1 MDIVEAIVER
11 FERLG
16 GGAYGERV
24 SQQEHALQAAYQAE
38 RAGAPAPLVVAA
50 LLHDIGHLLGPVDDA
65 AGEPVEDR
73 EHERVGAAYLARH
86 FAPEVVEPVRLHVM
100 AKRYLCA
107 TDPEYARGLSEASV
121 RSLALQGGPLA
132 GDEVASFERQPYFR
146 EAVLIRRWDDLAKVP
161 GLSVPD
167 LAHYRDRVTGALR
180 SAADRP

>member
-16 GGAYGERV
+16 GGVYGERV
-24 SQQEHALQAAYQAE
+24 SQREHALQAAYEAE

-50 LLHDIGHLLGPVDDA
+50 LLHDIGHLLGPVRDA
-65 AGEPVEDR
+65 AEEPAEDL

-86 FAPEVVEPVRLHVM
+86 FVPEVVEPVRLHVM

-107 TDPEYARGLSEASV
+107 TDPAYARGLSEASV
-121 RSLALQGGPLA
+121 LSLALQGGSLA
-132 GDEVASFERQPYFR
+132 GDEIALFERLPYFR
-146 EAVLIRRWDDLAKVP
+146 EAVLVRRWDDLAKVP

-167 LAHYRDRVTGALR
+167 LAHYRNRLTAALR
-180 SAADRP
+180 SAGDRR